1 MKYLISISAVIFLS
15 INIAHAKTRYVT
27 DIFQVTL
34 RSGKSTQNEIVRML
48 PSGTALEVMESDKKT
63 GYTRVRTPSG
73 KEGWVLTRYLMDLPS
88 ARARLSRAET
98 KLAQAEQQLSK
109 IKQESNVLGK
119 QQNTLESERK
129 KLSDQNRKL
138 SRELAR
144 IKQISANAIQMS
156 SENQR
161 LKKQMAE
168 NDREI
173 QFLQQENAS
182 LQDRSSRDWF
192 IVGAL
197 VVVASMIFGILLTR
211 IRWKKKSSWGDL

>member
-1 MKYLISISAVIFLS
+1 
-15 INIAHAKTRYVT
+15 
-27 DIFQVTL
+27 
-34 RSGKSTQNEIVRML
+34 ML
-48 PSGTALEVMESDKKT
+48 PSGTALEVFESDAKS

-73 KEGWVLTRYLMDLPS
+73 KEGWILTRYLMDLPS

-98 KLAQAEQQLSK
+98 RLSAAEQQLNK
-109 IKQESNVLGK
+109 IKEESKVLSTQKNELG
-119 QQNTLESERK
+119 SERK
-129 KLSDQNRKL
+129 NLNDQNVKL

-182 LQDRSSRDWF
+182 LQDRSNRDWF
-192 IVGAL
+192 MVGAL